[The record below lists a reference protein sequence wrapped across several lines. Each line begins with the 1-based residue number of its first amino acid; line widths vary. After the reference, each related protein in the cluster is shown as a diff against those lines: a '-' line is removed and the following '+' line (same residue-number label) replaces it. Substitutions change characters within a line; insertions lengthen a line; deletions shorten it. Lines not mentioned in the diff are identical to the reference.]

1 VRKPLRI
8 AIVIG
13 SGLLVLV
20 VSGGVAVYR
29 ASQQVPEFYQ
39 QAIKADT
46 TRQAAASKQMLQQAT
61 TLVSD
66 AQKTGQWQAEFTDE
80 QINGWLAVDL
90 VKNHGDAL
98 PPEIKEPRVAIRPNG
113 ASIGWRWQSEELSTV
128 FSLDVE
134 LYLAEPNV
142 VALAIRGAHAG
153 RVPLPLTKILDE
165 VSTAAGN
172 LNLHV
177 RWLKAEGDPVALVTI
192 PPPEDDDKKLI
203 VVETLELRQGSI
215 FLAGKTV
222 PREDLADYCRPAD
235 LTAQE
240 SGAEESAVVDNH
252 SAVIERFQR

>member
-1 VRKPLRI
+1 MRKPLRI
-8 AIVIG
+8 AVVVG

-20 VSGGVAVYR
+20 VSGGLAVYR
-29 ASQQVPEFYQ
+29 ASQQVPEFYK
-39 QAIKADT
+39 QAITADT

-66 AQKTGQWQAEFTDE
+66 AQKPGQWQAEFTDE

-98 PPEIKEPRVAIRPNG
+98 PTEIKEPRVAIRPDG
-113 ASIGWRWQSEELSTV
+113 ASIGWRWQTPELSTV
-128 FSLDVE
+128 FSLDLE

-142 VALAIRGAHAG
+142 IALAIRGAHAG

-165 VSTAAGN
+165 VSAAAGN

-177 RWLKAEGDPVALVTI
+177 RWLQAEGDPVALVTI
-192 PPPEDDDKKLI
+192 PPPEDNDKKLI
-203 VVETLELRQGSI
+203 VIETIELRQGSI

-235 LTAQE
+235 
-240 SGAEESAVVDNH
+240 AEGEDSAAAEYQ